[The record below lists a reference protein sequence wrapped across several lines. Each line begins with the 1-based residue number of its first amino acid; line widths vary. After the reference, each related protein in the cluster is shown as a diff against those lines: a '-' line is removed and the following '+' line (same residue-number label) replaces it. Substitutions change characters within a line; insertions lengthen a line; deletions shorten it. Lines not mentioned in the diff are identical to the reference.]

1 MFDDF
6 FIRALVAGLG
16 IALVTGPLG
25 CFVVWRRLSYFGDTL
40 AHSAL
45 LGVTMAY
52 TLELNIALS
61 VFIIS
66 SLIALILIQLQ
77 KKTNLPGDALLGLL
91 AHSSLAVGLV
101 VIGFLT
107 FIRFDIMGL
116 LFGDILAVTTD
127 DLLIIWTGGAVILLV
142 LKLIWKP
149 LFASTVN
156 YELAE
161 AEGLNPDRAKAIF
174 TILMAAVIAISIKMV
189 GLLLITGMLIIPA
202 AMARNISDSPIKMV
216 IYSIIGGL
224 LSVVLG
230 LFSSLEFN
238 TSSGPSIIV
247 AALIL
252 FILSLFKIKQSV
264 QLKNWSTMNKIQ
276 NMDKQQILSKNQQI
290 IFDIIEKAKEPIKA
304 YSILFNVQKKGIKAP
319 LQVYRA
325 LDKLVEIGK
334 IHKIESRNSFVACK
348 NSNCQISKATAFS
361 ICESCE
367 EVSEISDNKLSKYL
381 ESFQNKAGMKF
392 KKYNLEFFGLCK
404 KCSIK

>member
-16 IALVTGPLG
+16 VAFVTGPLG

-45 LGVTMAY
+45 LGVTIAFS
-52 TLELNIALS
+52 LELNMALS

-116 LFGDILAVTTD
+116 LFGDILAVTIN
-127 DLLIIWTGGAVILLV
+127 DLYIIWIGGALILIT
-142 LKLIWKP
+142 LKIIWKS

-161 AEGLNPDRAKAIF
+161 AEGLNPDRAKAVF
-174 TILMAAVIAISIKMV
+174 TILMAAIIAISIKMV

-202 AMARNISDSPIKMV
+202 AMARNISTSPQGMV
-216 IYSIIGGL
+216 IYSILGGL
-224 LSVVLG
+224 LSVIIG

-238 TSSGPSIIV
+238 TPSGPSII
-247 AALIL
+247 AASLLL
-252 FILSLFKIKQSV
+252 FILSLFNIKQTIK
-264 QLKNWSTMNKIQ
+264 LKN
-276 NMDKQQILSKNQQI
+276 
-290 IFDIIEKAKEPIKA
+290 
-304 YSILFNVQKKGIKAP
+304 
-319 LQVYRA
+319 
-325 LDKLVEIGK
+325 
-334 IHKIESRNSFVACK
+334 
-348 NSNCQISKATAFS
+348 
-361 ICESCE
+361 
-367 EVSEISDNKLSKYL
+367 
-381 ESFQNKAGMKF
+381 
-392 KKYNLEFFGLCK
+392 
-404 KCSIK
+404 